1 MNDIELRTRIRDA
14 VAGIEQSAGLLLY
27 GSRARGDAHMDSDW
41 DILVILEG
49 HVDRV
54 RAQRV
59 RRAIYE
65 VEWDTGEVLSTIVR
79 SKDDW
84 ESSLSRTTPLYKN
97 VVKEQEHFS
106 MT

>member
-1 MNDIELRTRIRDA
+1 MNETELRTRIREA
-14 VAGIEQSAGLLLY
+14 VGRIELYARVLLY
-27 GSRARGDAHMDSDW
+27 GSRARGDARMDSDW
-41 DILVILEG
+41 DILVLLEG
-49 HVDRV
+49 QVDRV

-97 VVKEQEHFS
+97 VAKEAVPL
-106 MT
+106 